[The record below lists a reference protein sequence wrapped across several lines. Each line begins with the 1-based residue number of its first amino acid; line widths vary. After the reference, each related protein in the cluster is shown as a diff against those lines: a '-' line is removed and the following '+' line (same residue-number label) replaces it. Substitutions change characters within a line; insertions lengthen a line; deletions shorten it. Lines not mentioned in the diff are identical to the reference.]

1 MGQANLTVKRGC
13 SHCKQ
18 CQEVER
24 SALEE
29 RFGLDAIP
37 PPFSFTKGQTYET
50 TNSSTVWVRGG
61 LDKRQC
67 TVQLTIFADGEPR
80 VKPFIIFRGKGKM
93 KERLQY
99 DSRVMVRFQENA
111 WCDEEAME
119 YWAKNCWKPKV
130 KDPML
135 LVLDLHKAQKTGAID

>member
-1 MGQANLTVKRGC
+1 
-13 SHCKQ
+13 
-18 CQEVER
+18 
-24 SALEE
+24 
-29 RFGLDAIP
+29 
-37 PPFSFTKGQTYET
+37 
-50 TNSSTVWVRGG
+50 
-61 LDKRQC
+61 
-67 TVQLTIFADGEPR
+67 
-80 VKPFIIFRGKGKM
+80 M